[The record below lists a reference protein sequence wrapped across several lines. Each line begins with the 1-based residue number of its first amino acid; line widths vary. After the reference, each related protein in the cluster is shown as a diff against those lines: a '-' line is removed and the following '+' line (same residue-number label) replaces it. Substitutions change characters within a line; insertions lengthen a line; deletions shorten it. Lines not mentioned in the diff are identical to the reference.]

1 MNQALPDLGPPRQLV
16 VVAPPGSRR
25 VLALQATLQA
35 HGWPRARVVPYLDL
49 LQGVGRLA
57 EQVHPG
63 ELLRLESPGEDP
75 ETERAILA
83 HGDVPD
89 EDGAFWRMSGPDL
102 ADLDLATGR
111 LPPTRQWYLG
121 YRRLLHDLAGLDLPF
136 MSAPADILTMFDKRA
151 THARLTA
158 AGVPVPEALPPISSA
173 EELLSELAARGWRRA
188 FVKLA
193 HGSSASG
200 AVALELGSAG
210 RVQATTTVEV
220 VSGPE
225 GVRLYNSRR
234 LLRYRTW
241 PEVRTLLDALSTQR
255 LHVERWVPKA
265 GWAGR
270 TLDLRVVVVG
280 GQAAQVLARLGRG
293 PMTNLHLKNE
303 RGDWAAVLEQLGEHR
318 WAEIKRNC
326 EAALAAFPG
335 ALYGGVDVL
344 LTPDFRRH
352 FILELNAYGDY
363 HRGVLWQGLDTY
375 GAELRAW
382 NAGRR
387 AVGQP

>member
-1 MNQALPDLGPPRQLV
+1 M
-16 VVAPPGSRR
+16 VAPPGSRR

-49 LQGVGRLA
+49 LADPARLA
-57 EQVHPG
+57 GAVRPG

-83 HGDVPD
+83 HGDLPD
-89 EDGAFWRMSGPDL
+89 DEGAFWRVSGPDL
-102 ADLDLATGR
+102 AELDLAAGR

-121 YRRLLHDLAGLDLPF
+121 YRRLLRDLAGLDLPF

-151 THARLTA
+151 THARLA
-158 AGVPVPEALPPISSA
+158 AADVPVPEALPPTHSV
-173 EELLSELAARGWRRA
+173 EELLAEMAARGWRRV

-200 AVALELGSAG
+200 AVALELGRAG
-210 RVQATTTVEV
+210 QVQATTTVEV
-220 VSGPE
+220 VAGPD
-225 GVRLYNSRR
+225 GPRLYNSRR
-234 LLRYRTW
+234 LLRSQTW
-241 PEVRTLLDALSTQR
+241 PEVRALLGALAGQR

-293 PMTNLHLKNE
+293 PMTNLHLRNE
-303 RGDWAAVLEQLGEHR
+303 RGDWGAVRAHLGEAR
-318 WAEIKRNC
+318 WAEVRRSC

-335 ALYGGVDVL
+335 ALYGGVDLL

-352 FILELNAYGDY
+352 FILEVNAYGDY
-363 HRGVLWQGLDTY
+363 HRGVLRQGLDTY

-382 NAGRR
+382 NAGR
-387 AVGQP
+387 A